1 MFVVALIADTIYV
14 PPHQLSTPTISA
26 VSSIIERRYPNRII
40 CNVGLVICPYGPPV
54 SVGDGVLVP
63 GDGGSHHQA
72 IFNVVVFR
80 PFVEEVLVGTVT
92 SCHEGGIDVSV
103 GRFFEGVFIPAYWM
117 LNPSTYD
124 AAARCWVWTPNYDV
138 DDDDG
143 ENENHEEDEEGGDG
157 ITTTTTTVKRQGA
170 IENDAPMHNNET
182 EVGVTTERGGEEDA
196 TTADRFEIVIGS
208 EIRFKVKAVNFTRI
222 TNTMKG
228 VQATTTSSLSSHM
241 SSSSAPSSSSSSASQ
256 HQSLSTSD
264 AKGIQQNG
272 SGNGSTM
279 MMNGSSDSDGLGIVG
294 SSSSSSSNYNMTL
307 ATTNGG
313 IMVGNADHDNHG
325 GGTSGGG
332 GGGGAV
338 RMRST
343 SIDISND
350 SQHNHPAPMQIIG
363 SICEDG
369 LGLISWWKSTAGDDE
384 EVMEEEAEY
393 EEEECCENDM
403 GGNGIKM
410 EED

>member
-103 GRFFEGVFIPAYWM
+103 GRFFERVFIPAYWM

-241 SSSSAPSSSSSSASQ
+241 SSSSAPSSSSASQ
-256 HQSLSTSD
+256 HQSSTTSD

-294 SSSSSSSNYNMTL
+294 SSSSSSSSSSSNNNMTL

-325 GGTSGGG
+325 GGASG

>member
-1 MFVVALIADTIYV
+1 M
-14 PPHQLSTPTISA
+14 
-26 VSSIIERRYPNRII
+26 
-40 CNVGLVICPYGPPV
+40 
-54 SVGDGVLVP
+54 GDGVLVP

-103 GRFFEGVFIPAYWM
+103 GRFFERVFIPAYWM

-124 AAARCWVWTPNYDV
+124 ATARCWVWTPNYD
-138 DDDDG
+138 DDDDDD
-143 ENENHEEDEEGGDG
+143 EKHEEDEGGVDEGGG
-157 ITTTTTTVKRQGA
+157 NGIITTTTTTVKRQEA
-170 IENDAPMHNNET
+170 IENDAPIQNNET
-182 EVGVTTERGGEEDA
+182 EVGVTERGGEEDA
-196 TTADRFEIVIGS
+196 TTTDRFEIVIGS

-241 SSSSAPSSSSSSASQ
+241 SSSSAPSSSSSASQ
-256 HQSLSTSD
+256 HQSSTSD

-279 MMNGSSDSDGLGIVG
+279 MMNGSSDSDGLDIVG
-294 SSSSSSSNYNMTL
+294 SSSSSNNNMTL

-332 GGGGAV
+332 GAV

-350 SQHNHPAPMQIIG
+350 SQHNHPAPMQIVG

-369 LGLISWWKSTAGDDE
+369 LGLISWWKSTAGDNE

-393 EEEECCENDM
+393 EEEEECYENE
-403 GGNGIKM
+403 NGIKM